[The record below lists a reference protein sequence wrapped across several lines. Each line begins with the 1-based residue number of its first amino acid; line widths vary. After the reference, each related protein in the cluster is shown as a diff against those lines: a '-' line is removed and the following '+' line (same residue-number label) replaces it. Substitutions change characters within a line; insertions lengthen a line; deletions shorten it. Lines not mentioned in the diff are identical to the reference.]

1 MPKLFIA
8 LEHQP
13 ERYNVAISIYSDE
26 GSLIEERVFKEVK
39 QVVIKSAKEIRLSA
53 QLASN
58 PVVIVASI
66 EKPIVELKHESILY
80 ISGEG

>member
-26 GSLIEERVFKEVK
+26 GSLFKEVK